1 MVSARIG
8 AKGLNA
14 RAISFKDSTAVA
26 VAAVKGGRSAAGMF
40 AELDSVL
47 SVLVRSDSWA
57 RRSSTVL
64 EPGILQVVGNHARLS
79 EIRSALVLEV

>member
-1 MVSARIG
+1 M
-8 AKGLNA
+8 
-14 RAISFKDSTAVA
+14 
-26 VAAVKGGRSAAGMF
+26 AAVKGGRSAAGMV

-79 EIRSALVLEV
+79 EMRSALVLEV